1 MKKIKYIILCLIII
15 TTTRGDIQAIEKE
28 NKYIFGGD
36 LINETMIG
44 DDLEVVDSKEE
55 FYDFERFFRPS
66 QMVILNDE
74 NLTSLSKFY
83 NQNPYKMNLPTKPF
97 RSGKD
102 SVVNYFNVLR

>member
-83 NQNPYKMNLPTKPF
+83 NQNP
-97 RSGKD
+97 
-102 SVVNYFNVLR
+102 

>member
-44 DDLEVVDSKEE
+44 DDLEVVDSKE
-55 FYDFERFFRPS
+55 
-66 QMVILNDE
+66 
-74 NLTSLSKFY
+74 
-83 NQNPYKMNLPTKPF
+83 
-97 RSGKD
+97 
-102 SVVNYFNVLR
+102 